1 LSHLRKASDSE
12 PNTKSDAK
20 NLFELLGNFE
30 IILGMVIWHDILFA
44 IDTVSKKLQSASM
57 CIDSALH
64 QIEGIM
70 QYFNNYRN
78 EGFESSLKIAKKKL
92 ATEMGVEPTFPLKR
106 RVTRK
111 KHFDESECSDEA
123 ILQAEKAFEVN
134 YFLVMVDMETT
145 SLKTRFEE
153 LQVF

>member
-1 LSHLRKASDSE
+1 VNLE
-12 PNTKSDAK
+12 PRTKSDAK

-30 IILGMVIWHDILFA
+30 FILGMVIWHDILFA

-57 CIDSALH
+57 CIDSALQ

-70 QYFNNYRN
+70 QYFNNNRN
-78 EGFESSLKIAKKKL
+78 EGFESSLKIAKNL